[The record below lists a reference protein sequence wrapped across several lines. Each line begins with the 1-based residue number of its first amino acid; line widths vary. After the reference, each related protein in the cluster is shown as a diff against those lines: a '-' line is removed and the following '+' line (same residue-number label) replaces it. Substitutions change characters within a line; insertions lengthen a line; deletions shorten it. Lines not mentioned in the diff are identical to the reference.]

1 MYGIILKIRIRERY
15 FMAGKRRK
23 NGRNAGA
30 KSIIF
35 IVLVFVVVMSIQI
48 YKMKE
53 KDAIL
58 AEREQNLI
66 LQLEEELK
74 REEELKEL
82 DLYTR
87 SMEYIKDMAN
97 TLGLVYE
104 NEIIFKESGE

>member
-1 MYGIILKIRIRERY
+1 
-15 FMAGKRRK
+15 MAGRRK
-23 NGRNAGA
+23 RKGNNAGTM
-30 KSIIF
+30 SIVF

-48 YKMKE
+48 YKLKE
-53 KDAIL
+53 KDKLL
-58 AEREQNLI
+58 AEREQNLMQ
-66 LQLEEELK
+66 QLTEEMQ

-97 TLGLVYE
+97 KLGLVYE

>member
-1 MYGIILKIRIRERY
+1 
-15 FMAGKRRK
+15 MAGKRK
-23 NGRNAGA
+23 KSGNNAGTL
-30 KSIIF
+30 SIIF

-48 YKMKE
+48 YKLKE
-53 KDAIL
+53 KDELL
-58 AEREQNLI
+58 AEREQNLMQ
-66 LQLEEELK
+66 QLTEEMQ

-97 TLGLVYE
+97 KLGLVYE